1 MLALKKSGQFK
12 KYNILLVIFVKK
24 LKMGNNTLA
33 DVSASVSLLS
43 AAVSITTIQPYVS
56 LVASLIGIC
65 AGSFTI
71 RYYYYKHK
79 NSKKHNGNS

>member
-1 MLALKKSGQFK
+1 
-12 KYNILLVIFVKK
+12 
-24 LKMGNNTLA
+24 MGNNTLA

-79 NSKKHNGNS
+79 NNI